1 MFDLDVFR
9 TPEIVPDLSTYDRL
23 VIAFSGGK
31 DSIACFLHLLE
42 SGVQREKIELWHHDV
57 DGREG
62 NHFMDWPCT
71 PAYCRAF
78 AAAFGVQI
86 YFSWREG
93 GFEREMLRNNAPT
106 GQTHFETPH
115 GLHTAGGKSGK
126 LGTRRCFRRSVL
138 IYRFDIAAPT

>member
-1 MFDLDVFR
+1 MFDLDVSR
-9 TPEIVPDLSTYDRL
+9 TPEVVPDLSTYDRF

-71 PAYCRAF
+71 PAGPLRRLFRSGCISRGAK
-78 AAAFGVQI
+78 AVFG
-86 YFSWREG
+86 
-93 GFEREMLRNNAPT
+93 A
-106 GQTHFETPH
+106 
-115 GLHTAGGKSGK
+115 K
-126 LGTRRCFRRSVL
+126 C
-138 IYRFDIAAPT
+138 